1 EQPPSPEVA
10 AFLGFAGR
18 LEEPAGIR
26 MVRPAHV
33 RLDPAGPFSGRVERR
48 VPLEDGVR
56 VELALDEGNL
66 VAIAP
71 LPGPEPGE
79 TARLRVD
86 GGVLFPRAGRETPSQ
101 SESSF
106 RLEGQT

>member
-1 EQPPSPEVA
+1 M
-10 AFLGFAGR
+10 L
-18 LEEPAGIR
+18 
-26 MVRPAHV
+26 RPAHV
-33 RLDPAGPFSGRVERR
+33 ALDPAGPLSGRVERR

-56 VELALDEGNL
+56 VELCAATTGNL

-71 LPGPEPGE
+71 LPGPELGE
-79 TARLRVD
+79 TVRLRAN
-86 GGVLFPRAGRETPSQ
+86 GGVLFPHAGREAPGE